1 MSDPFL
7 SLPGAKRKRPS
18 RSDIRTPRQDKRQDK
33 RQTRNELKSHSKRR
47 LRDTSPRSADD
58 DEIGPGAIETDID
71 LDSEQSD
78 ENENDE
84 TPAERRL
91 RLAKEYLDKIKF
103 EVGIHLFE
111 VVDFRKRF

>member
-1 MSDPFL
+1 
-7 SLPGAKRKRPS
+7 
-18 RSDIRTPRQDKRQDK
+18 
-33 RQTRNELKSHSKRR
+33 LKPHSKRR
-47 LRDTSPRSADD
+47 LRDTSPQSADD
-58 DEIGPGAIETDID
+58 DEIGPGAIESDID

-103 EVGIHLFE
+103 EVGIPSA
-111 VVDFRKRF
+111 